1 MERKMRDDAQNPN
14 RGGAILPACRLY
26 PRTSSKGAPYLI
38 GRLGALRVLVLPK
51 REGEAG
57 DHTHTLLFAEAPL
70 READR

>member
-1 MERKMRDDAQNPN
+1 MPNNETNPG
-14 RGGAILPACRLY
+14 RSGAMLAACRLY
-26 PRTSSKGAPYLI
+26 PRTSSKGAPYQI

-57 DHTHTLLFAEAPL
+57 DHSHVLMLAEAPL